1 MSKYK
6 NFHSFFVLIIL
17 VLGMT
22 RKGHAQEVDFDK
34 VIPLTLTDSLSYI
47 DRLVYW
53 GWHNY
58 SKGYSL
64 EHEIKKA
71 EKKIK
76 LTRHDWTNNLTANF
90 NLNERN
96 INSDPSFGFD
106 GSSSTNVI
114 FPRYNF
120 GIKLSIGDIL
130 VRPTEVNM
138 AKYDLLVAHENLNSQ
153 KISFRTE
160 VERRYELYLLKTEIF
175 KHRVISEED
184 TKLIYNR
191 VAEKFKKGEV
201 TLEQFSSSQGL
212 RNKSIEERTVS
223 ESEMKV
229 AKLELEEVLGTK
241 LESIK

>member
-1 MSKYK
+1 MFKHKDLSL
-6 NFHSFFVLIIL
+6 FLTSFFL
-17 VLGMT
+17 VLFMT
-22 RKGHAQEVDFDK
+22 GKCYSQEIDFNK
-34 VIPLTLTDSLSYI
+34 VIPESLTDSLSYV

-96 INSDPSFGFD
+96 IHADPSFGFD
-106 GSSSTNVI
+106 GGSSPTNVY
-114 FPRYNF
+114 PRYNF

-138 AKYDLLVAHENLNSQ
+138 AKYDLLIAHEDLNSQ

-212 RNKSIEERTVS
+212 RNKAIEERTIS
-223 ESEMKV
+223 ESDVKV
-229 AKLELEEVLGTK
+229 AKLELEEMLGTK

>member
-1 MSKYK
+1 MFKYK
-6 NFHSFFVLIIL
+6 DLYLLFTSFTL
-17 VLGMT
+17 VFCMAGNSC
-22 RKGHAQEVDFDK
+22 AQEINFDK
-34 VIPLTLTDSLSYI
+34 VIPLSLSDSLSYV
-47 DRLVYW
+47 DKLVYW

-76 LTRHDWTNNLTANF
+76 LTKHDWTNNLTANF

-96 INSDPSFGFD
+96 INADPSFGLD
-106 GSSSTNVI
+106 GTSSSNVV

-120 GIKLSIGDIL
+120 GIKLSIGDLL

-138 AKYDLLVAHENLNSQ
+138 AKYDLLIAHEDLNSQ

-201 TLEQFSSSQGL
+201 TLEQFSSSQGM

-241 LESIK
+241 LELVK